1 MRWISEWHAWV
12 KDVECSNLWTN
23 TCAAGG
29 KLVGYIS
36 AKEVLYYFN
45 LPPFISSQ
53 DSFFTLTAEALE
65 VFQHFKT
72 PEMILYFTN
81 FF

>member
-1 MRWISEWHAWV
+1 MLNV
-12 KDVECSNLWTN
+12 YSNLWTN

-29 KLVGYIS
+29 KLVGYIP

-53 DSFFTLTAEALE
+53 DSFFTLIAETLK
-65 VFQHFKT
+65 VFQYFKT
-72 PEMILYFTN
+72 PEMILYFTKI
-81 FF
+81 FSK